1 MKPFRIVLA
10 DDHILL
16 RNALRKSIE
25 AFPDLEVIG
34 EVSNGIE
41 LLTFLTVS
49 RPDLIIL
56 DITMP
61 ELQGTEAAKEIK
73 KVYPGI
79 KILILTMHKSMD
91 HLRNALAAGVE
102 GYLLKENAYEDLI
115 KAIRAIQEGKRY
127 ISNLVSAKVKE
138 IILQDK
144 EWSKPTGAL
153 TTREMVILKL
163 MAEGRS
169 SREIA
174 ERLFISVPTVNRHRF
189 NIKHKLDLKNNAD
202 LIKYAI
208 EKGYTALAGDV

>member
-10 DDHILL
+10 DDHVLL
-16 RNALRKSIE
+16 RNALRRSIE
-25 AFPDLEVIG
+25 AFPDLEVMG
-34 EVSNGIE
+34 ELSNGNE
-41 LLTFLTVS
+41 LLAFLKVS

-79 KILILTMHKSMD
+79 KILILTMHKSKD

-127 ISNLVSAKVKE
+127 ISNLVSAEAKE
-138 IILQDK
+138 IILQEKD
-144 EWSKPTGAL
+144 WSKPTGAL
-153 TTREMVILKL
+153 TLREMVVLKL

-174 ERLFISVPTVNRHRF
+174 DRLFISVPTVNRHRF
-189 NIKHKLDLKNNAD
+189 NIKHKLALKNNAD

-208 EKGYTALAGDV
+208 EKGYTALAGDA

>member
-16 RNALRKSIE
+16 RSALRKSIE
-25 AFPDLEVIG
+25 EFPDLEVIG

-41 LLTFLTVS
+41 LLDFLTIT

-73 KVYPGI
+73 KAFPGI
-79 KILILTMHKSMD
+79 KILILTMHKSKN
-91 HLRNALAAGVE
+91 HLRNALAAGVD

-115 KAIRAIQEGKRY
+115 KAIRTIQRGKPY
-127 ISNLVSAKVKE
+127 ISSLILPKMQE
-138 IILQDK
+138 IIQQPDDG
-144 EWSKPTGAL
+144 SKQTDFL
-153 TTREMVILKL
+153 TTREIVVLKL
-163 MAEGRS
+163 MAEGKS

-174 ERLFISVPTVNRHRF
+174 DRLFISVATVNGHRF
-189 NIKHKLDLKNNAD
+189 NIKHKLALKSNVD

-208 EKGYTALAGDV
+208 ENGYCSQAYDD

>member
-41 LLTFLTVS
+41 LLDFLTVS

-73 KVYPGI
+73 KAFPGI
-79 KILILTMHKSMD
+79 KILILTMHKSKN
-91 HLRNALAAGVE
+91 HLRNALAAGVD

-115 KAIRAIQEGKRY
+115 KAIRTIQQGKPY
-127 ISNLVSAKVKE
+127 ISSLVLPKMQE
-138 IILQDK
+138 IILQPDDG
-144 EWSKPTGAL
+144 SKQTGLL
-153 TTREMVILKL
+153 TTREIVVLKL
-163 MAEGRS
+163 MAEGKS

-174 ERLFISVPTVNRHRF
+174 DRLFISV
-189 NIKHKLDLKNNAD
+189 AD
-202 LIKYAI
+202 REPAPFQY
-208 EKGYTALAGDV
+208 